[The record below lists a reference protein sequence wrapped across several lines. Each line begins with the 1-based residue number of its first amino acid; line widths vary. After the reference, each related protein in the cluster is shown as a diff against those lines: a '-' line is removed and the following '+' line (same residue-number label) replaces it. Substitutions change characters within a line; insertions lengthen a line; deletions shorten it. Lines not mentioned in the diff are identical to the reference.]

1 MNIKYELGNMP
12 CPDND
17 SFNRKTINDKKAIA
31 FGYIENCENVKFEKI
46 NVADA
51 LEAFIKMSTF
61 TTDSYSRDCELHDT
75 DTSINYNDF
84 FSQYFKS
91 TLTNSLETDEKLFM
105 SIIKQRLIDS
115 IISELHYAMRESIPD
130 SVIIEDESSIQYIL
144 KLLYNESI
152 SNVFY
157 NTISFNVIRYT
168 KNNEVYCLITLG
180 TVYLLNDSG
189 KTIDIIK

>member
-12 CPDND
+12 YPDNG
-17 SFNRKTINDKKAIA
+17 SFNRKTISDKKAIA

-46 NVADA
+46 NVADV
-51 LEAFIKMSTF
+51 LEAFTKMTSLTSD
-61 TTDSYSRDCELHDT
+61 TCVYEPCST
-75 DTSINYNDF
+75 DTSINYNDYF
-84 FSQYFKS
+84 LQYFKRVF
-91 TLTNSLETDEKLFM
+91 TDPHDIGEKLLM
-105 SIIKQRLIDS
+105 DSVKQTFISS
-115 IISELHYAMRESIPD
+115 IISELHNAMRESIPD

-144 KLLYNESI
+144 NLLHNESAP
-152 SNVFY
+152 NVFY

-168 KNNEVYCLITLG
+168 KTNETYCLITLG